1 MFVKML
7 FEITGLR
14 NNKPWPKRG
23 GLIDLPAS
31 EAKNLIAQGLATHID
46 APVEPTEAIPALEIE
61 VAETVP
67 AVIEIATVPT
77 VRKARGKRS

>member
-1 MFVKML
+1 MFIRML

-31 EAKNLIAQGLATHID
+31 EAKNLIAQGLATQID
-46 APVEPTEAIPALEIE
+46 TPVE
-61 VAETVP
+61 VAEAEP
-67 AVIEIATVPT
+67 AVIEIAIIPT